1 MLNTSLKSTD
11 DISWHMDSVKQ
22 SPVKIGLVFLTN
34 MINQWLPIKRNVKTP
49 IAKNLEILSA
59 CACNEGSCARKK
71 FFLFA
76 TQRFRNV
83 PFRKWMS
90 SFSDGLELC
99 LTLLCHFRLR
109 VAIIVLMRIFQWTNP
124 SQGPLKILNI
134 QVGTWLKWLKLGWK
148 RSLNKNVSYFRVC
161 DWITATNLIINGS
174 TSKDRSFAARCFSFP
189 LQFPSL
195 FLLPLFQD

>member
-11 DISWHMDSVKQ
+11 DISWRMDSVKQ

-99 LTLLCHFRLR
+99 LTLLCHLSCNNCFNADFPMDESIPGSLKNIKYTSWYLTKMAEIR
-109 VAIIVLMRIFQWTNP
+109 VKKK
-124 SQGPLKILNI
+124 S
-134 QVGTWLKWLKLGWK
+134 
-148 RSLNKNVSYFRVC
+148 
-161 DWITATNLIINGS
+161 
-174 TSKDRSFAARCFSFP
+174 
-189 LQFPSL
+189 
-195 FLLPLFQD
+195 